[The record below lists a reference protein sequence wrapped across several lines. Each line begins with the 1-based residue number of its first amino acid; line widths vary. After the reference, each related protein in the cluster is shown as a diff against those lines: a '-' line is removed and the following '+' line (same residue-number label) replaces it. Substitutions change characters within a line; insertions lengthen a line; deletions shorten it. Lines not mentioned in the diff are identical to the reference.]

1 MAILLNV
8 ILPVFLVG
16 GCGYLVGRST
26 RSESTVL
33 IRIIFYLLAPALIF
47 RSIYTSTIS
56 VESALSISG
65 YVILIQL
72 SMFGISRFVGRVRR
86 WDADSQAAG
95 SLVLLFANCG
105 NYGLPVMLFAFGEE
119 GFAFGVIVVMVSIM
133 MQATIGISVASWQKG
148 ATWKQG
154 LTRVLRYPHLY
165 AFLLAVVLRSAS
177 IELPQSLF
185 RSVDLLAQAAIPS
198 QLLMLGIQL
207 SRVRLHHFG
216 IDSILLS
223 SIKLLVPPF
232 LGWAITSLLGITG
245 LLQAVLIAEASMPS
259 AVNAL
264 ILATQFRRNPEL
276 AATVVF
282 ASTVFSMLTI
292 TVLLT
297 LLG

>member
-56 VESALSISG
+56 VESALSIG
-65 YVILIQL
+65 VYVILIQL
-72 SMFGISRFVGRVRR
+72 SMFAISRFVGRARR

-232 LGWAITSLLGITG
+232 LGWAITSMLGITG
-245 LLQAVLIAEASMPS
+245 LLQAVLIAEVSMPS
-259 AVNAL
+259 AVNSL

-282 ASTVFSMLTI
+282 VSTMFSLVTI
-292 TVLLT
+292 TLLLT

>member
-1 MAILLNV
+1 LTILLNV
-8 ILPVFLVG
+8 ILPIFLVG
-16 GCGYLVGRST
+16 GCGYLVGRFV
-26 RSESTVL
+26 RSEPVVL
-33 IRIIFYLLAPALIF
+33 TRLVFYLLTPALIF
-47 RSIYTSTIS
+47 RSIYTSMIS
-56 VESALSISG
+56 LESALSIGG
-65 YVILIQL
+65 YIILIQL
-72 SMFGISRFVGRVRR
+72 GMFGISRIVGRFRR

-119 GFAFGVIVVMVSIM
+119 GFAFGIIFVIVSIM

-165 AFLLAVVLRSAS
+165 AFALAMVMRSVPS
-177 IELPQSLF
+177 EIPESLF
-185 RSVDLLAQAAIPS
+185 RSIDLLAQAAIPG
-198 QLLMLGIQL
+198 QLLMLGLQL

-216 IDSILLS
+216 VDSILLS
-223 SIKLLVPPF
+223 SIKLLVPPL
-232 LGWAITSLLGITG
+232 LGWGVTSLLGISG

-259 AVNAL
+259 AVNSL

-276 AATVVF
+276 AATTVF
-282 ASTVFSMLTI
+282 VSTVFSLVTI

-297 LLG
+297 VLG

>member
-16 GCGYLVGRST
+16 GSGYLVGRSV
-26 RSESTVL
+26 RSEPIVL
-33 IRIIFYLLAPALIF
+33 IRIIFYLLTPGLIF

-56 VESALSISG
+56 VESALSIAG

-72 SMFGISRFVGRVRR
+72 SMFAISRFIGRVRQ

-119 GFAFGVIVVMVSIM
+119 GFAFGVIFVMVSIM
-133 MQATIGISVASWQKG
+133 MQATIGISVASWHKG

-165 AFLLAVVLRSAS
+165 AFLLAVVLRSTS

-185 RSVDLLAQAAIPS
+185 RSVDLLAQAAIPG

-216 IDSILLS
+216 VDSILLS
-223 SIKLLVPPF
+223 SIKLLIPPF
-232 LGWAITSLLGITG
+232 LGWAITSMLGITG
-245 LLQAVLIAEASMPS
+245 LLQAVLIAQASMPS
-259 AVNAL
+259 AVNSL
-264 ILATQFRRNPEL
+264 ILATQFRRNPKL
-276 AATVVF
+276 AATVVLV
-282 ASTVFSMLTI
+282 STVFSLVTI
-292 TVLLT
+292 TLLLT
-297 LLG
+297 LLS

>member
-1 MAILLNV
+1 MTIFLNV

-16 GCGYLVGRST
+16 GCGYLVGRFV
-26 RSESTVL
+26 RSEPLVL
-33 IRIIFYLLAPALIF
+33 TRIIFYLLTPALIF
-47 RSIYTSTIS
+47 RFIYTSTIS
-56 VESALSISG
+56 FDSALSIGG
-65 YVILIQL
+65 YIILIQL
-72 SMFGISRFVGRVRR
+72 SMFAISRIVGRFRR

-119 GFAFGVIVVMVSIM
+119 GFAFGIIFVIVSNM
-133 MQATIGISVASWQKG
+133 MQATIGISVASWQKD

-165 AFLLAVVLRSAS
+165 AFALAMVMRSVPAG
-177 IELPQSLF
+177 IPESLF
-185 RSVDLLAQAAIPS
+185 RSIDLLAQAAIPG
-198 QLLMLGIQL
+198 QLLMLGLQL

-216 IDSILLS
+216 LDSILLS
-223 SIKLLVPPF
+223 SIKLLVPPL
-232 LGWAITSLLGITG
+232 LGWGVTSLLGISG

-259 AVNAL
+259 AVNSL

-276 AATVVF
+276 AATTVF
-282 ASTVFSMLTI
+282 VSTVFSLVTI

-297 LLG
+297 VLG

>member
-1 MAILLNV
+1 LAILLNV

-16 GCGYLVGRST
+16 GSGYLVGRSV
-26 RSESTVL
+26 RSEPIVL

-72 SMFGISRFVGRVRR
+72 SMFAISRFIGRVRH
-86 WDADSQAAG
+86 WDGDSQAAG

-119 GFAFGVIVVMVSIM
+119 GFAFGIIFVMVSIM
-133 MQATIGISVASWQKG
+133 MQATIGISVASWHKG

-165 AFLLAVVLRSAS
+165 AFLLAVVLRSTS

-185 RSVDLLAQAAIPS
+185 RSVDLLAQAAIPG

-216 IDSILLS
+216 VDSILLS
-223 SIKLLVPPF
+223 SVKLLIPPF
-232 LGWAITSLLGITG
+232 LGWAITSMLGITG
-245 LLQAVLIAEASMPS
+245 LLQAVLIAQASMPS
-259 AVNAL
+259 AVNSL

-282 ASTVFSMLTI
+282 VSTVFSLVTI
-292 TVLLT
+292 TLLLT
-297 LLG
+297 LLS

>member
-47 RSIYTSTIS
+47 RSIYTSAIS
-56 VESALSISG
+56 IESALSIGG

-72 SMFGISRFVGRVRR
+72 SMFAISRFVGRVRH

-232 LGWAITSLLGITG
+232 LGWAITSMLGITG
-245 LLQAVLIAEASMPS
+245 LLQAVLIAEVSMPS
-259 AVNAL
+259 AVNSL

-276 AATVVF
+276 AATVV
-282 ASTVFSMLTI
+282 VLWNMLSMVSI
-292 TVLLT
+292 TLLLT

>member
-1 MAILLNV
+1 MTILLNV

-16 GCGYLVGRST
+16 GCGYLVGRFV
-26 RSESTVL
+26 RSEPLVL
-33 IRIIFYLLAPALIF
+33 TRIIFYLLTPALIF

-56 VESALSISG
+56 LDSALSIGG
-65 YVILIQL
+65 YIILIQL
-72 SMFGISRFVGRVRR
+72 SMFVISRIVGRFRR

-119 GFAFGVIVVMVSIM
+119 GFAFGIIFVIVSIM

-148 ATWKQG
+148 ATWKQS

-165 AFLLAVVLRSAS
+165 AFALAMVMRSVPAGIPES
-177 IELPQSLF
+177 FF
-185 RSVDLLAQAAIPS
+185 RSIDLLAQAAIPG
-198 QLLMLGIQL
+198 QLLMLGLQL

-216 IDSILLS
+216 VDSILLS
-223 SIKLLVPPF
+223 SIKLLVPPL
-232 LGWAITSLLGITG
+232 LGWAVTSLLGISG

-259 AVNAL
+259 AVNSL

-276 AATVVF
+276 AATTVF
-282 ASTVFSMLTI
+282 VSTVLSLVTI
-292 TVLLT
+292 TVLLSV
-297 LLG
+297 LG